1 MRESE
6 EGQKT
11 RLWITSSEGCV
22 SGGKG
27 GGGAAAAKLSN
38 RGGTSTF
45 TNGILSSNC
54 LIF

>member
-11 RLWITSSEGCV
+11 RLWITSSGW
-22 SGGKG
+22 G
-27 GGGAAAAKLSN
+27 GGGGDGVGGGSN

-45 TNGILSSNC
+45 TTGIIESND